1 MKTTKRITRLNSW
14 LQYLHDQVRLSNSS
28 RQDIES
34 SILLM
39 YEIQNRINIFK
50 KLHQ

>member
-1 MKTTKRITRLNSW
+1 MKTTKRITRLKTW
-14 LQYLHDQVRLSNSS
+14 LQHLHDQVKNSNSS
-28 RQDIES
+28 SQEIES

-50 KLHQ
+50 KLQ